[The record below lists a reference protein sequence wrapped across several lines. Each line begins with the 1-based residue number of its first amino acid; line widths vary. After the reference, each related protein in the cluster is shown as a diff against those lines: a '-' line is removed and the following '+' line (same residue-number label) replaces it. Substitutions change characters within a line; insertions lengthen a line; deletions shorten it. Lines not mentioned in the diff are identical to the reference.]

1 MSSAIPIKTKSPPAL
16 PFNNLI
22 LAKGPIKTQFYLALK
37 AQLQSNPS
45 LAGCKLPSSRS
56 FALMMGISRNSV
68 LYGLERLIDEGY
80 LYTRHGA
87 GTFVS
92 LSLPDHMIELA
103 TPLSSNSESSL
114 KSNIDKTVKPSAG
127 QVKPNAVCELSS
139 DPRLATLNS
148 LWQKRPSSTAQH
160 ALFNVGI
167 GCHDLFPHLL
177 WGRLLS
183 RTWRQFSHSLS
194 ATAALDNDILG
205 DLNLRQAIADY
216 ANTTRGLN
224 CHAEQIMIVRGTQ
237 QALQLTAQ
245 VLLQQ
250 GDQVCLDEPGYD
262 NALGAF
268 LAHGAQVH
276 AIPSDRAGMQID
288 DIITHY
294 PQSKLVF
301 TAPSHQFPLGGTLS
315 LTRRI
320 ALLNWA
326 AQQQAWIFEDDYNS
340 EFRYKAQPIQAL
352 QGLDQQQRVIYAG
365 TFSKI
370 MFAELRLGFLVIP
383 PALLAAFKSIKH
395 YTDARVAHLEQATLA
410 TFIREGHFAR
420 HVRRIRKACEQRQ
433 IALITALQR
442 HLAHVF
448 EIQSLDSGI
457 HLLCYIKAPWSEAEI
472 IQLCGE
478 IGLGVQPLTRYCQLP
493 PQRAAVLFGFA
504 AHSVSDIHA
513 GIEKL
518 AHAIQQHIIYPS
530 AASNHL

>member
-1 MSSAIPIKTKSPPAL
+1 MSSAAARNKTQPPLTL
-16 PFNNLI
+16 PFNHLI
-22 LAKGPIKTQFYLALK
+22 LLANGPIKTQFYLALK
-37 AQLQSNPS
+37 SQLQANPN

-68 LYGLERLIDEGY
+68 LHGLERLIDEGY

-92 LSLPDHMIELA
+92 LNLPDQMIDLSNCFKSTLTNSNA
-103 TPLSSNSESSL
+103 VKSVQPLQAQRLTNALTHLSSS
-114 KSNIDKTVKPSAG
+114 T
-127 QVKPNAVCELSS
+127 Q
-139 DPRLATLNS
+139 LAQLDN
-148 LWQKRPSSTAQH
+148 LWEKRPNCTAKH

-167 GCHDLFPHLL
+167 GCHDLFPHIL

-183 RTWRQFSHSLS
+183 RTWRQFSHSLG
-194 ATAALDNDILG
+194 AKAALDNDILG
-205 DLNLRQAIADY
+205 DLHLRQAIADY

-276 AIPSDRAGMQID
+276 AIHSDHAGMQID
-288 DIITHY
+288 EITTKY

-315 LTRRI
+315 LSRRI
-320 ALLNWA
+320 TLLNWA
-326 AQQQAWIFEDDYNS
+326 AQQHAWIFEDDYNS

-383 PALLAAFKSIKH
+383 PALLPAFKRFKH

-433 IALITALQR
+433 SALITALKR
-442 HLAHVF
+442 HLSHVF
-448 EIQSLDSGI
+448 EIQALDSGI
-457 HLLCYIKAPWSEAEI
+457 HLVCDIKAPWSEAEI
-472 IQLCGE
+472 IRICGE
-478 IGLGVQPLTRYCQLP
+478 IGLGVQPLIRYCQLP

-504 AHSVSDIHA
+504 AHPVADIHA
-513 GIEKL
+513 GVEKL
-518 AHAIQQHIIYPS
+518 AHALQQ
-530 AASNHL
+530 ASTNNTTSNSQ